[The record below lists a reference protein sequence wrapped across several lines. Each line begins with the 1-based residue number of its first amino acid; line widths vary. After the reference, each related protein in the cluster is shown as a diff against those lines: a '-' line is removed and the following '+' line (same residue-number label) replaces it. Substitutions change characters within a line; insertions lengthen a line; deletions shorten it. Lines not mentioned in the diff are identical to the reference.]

1 VSDVQPHRARLGRR
15 TALRFVV
22 SAASVSLLA
31 ACGLQAPPA
40 ATSRPTPSA
49 PAEAAQPTT
58 AVGSAQPTSA
68 AGSAQPTSAA
78 GSPQP
83 KRGGTLRVGVAGDVA
98 RLDGQLYSSINT
110 TWMSFDRLTAY
121 DANLKPQPMLAES
134 WELSSDATQLK
145 LNLRKGVQF
154 HTGREFTSDDVKFN
168 VMWVR
173 DPKVAA
179 GALIQQS
186 KWFTDVQTP
195 DKYTAIFVSEQP
207 RPAVFDFFEF
217 FDIVD
222 SATVQGPDRDQK
234 LVGTGPFVQTEWVQG
249 DHLTFKRFPN
259 YWQKDL
265 PYLDEIR
272 VNIVKDPQ
280 TLSAQLEAGAVDVA
294 DMPSLIDF
302 VRLRADQKYRA
313 LTVPSSTNVFGA
325 NATKPPTDNK
335 LVRQALNYAIDRKRI
350 VDVAFRGAS
359 EPLTLPWQPTSLAYD
374 ASKASAYAFDVDK
387 AKSLLAQ
394 AGVSNVE
401 FDITTNTSTAEWTT
415 AAQVLQAALNDLGI
429 KATIRPY
436 ETAAYLDQINNHKYT
451 GMYVG
456 SIAYASV
463 EPVTIIG
470 NSRHLD
476 PSGNSNTGY
485 TSEAYVRLWT
495 DASTEADPNKRK
507 ALYAQINDLLLD
519 ESCVMPICSAPAR
532 MLTTAS
538 VNDIGLS
545 QHGAFKYTSAWL
557 S

>member
-1 VSDVQPHRARLGRR
+1 VSDAQSCSARFGRR
-15 TALRFVV
+15 AALRLVL
-22 SAASVSLLA
+22 SAAGISLLA
-31 ACGLQAPPA
+31 ACGAPAPSAPPA
-40 ATSRPTPSA
+40 ATQPAAA
-49 PAEAAQPTT
+49 PPATAAQSTP
-58 AVGSAQPTSA
+58 AAPGKPAQAQAAPTSA
-68 AGSAQPTSAA
+68 AASG
-78 GSPQP
+78 QP
-83 KRGGTLRVGVAGDVA
+83 KRGGSLRVGVAGDVA
-98 RLDGQLYSSINT
+98 RLDGQLYSSVNT

-121 DANLKPQPMLAES
+121 DANLIPQPMLAES

-186 KWFTDVQTP
+186 KWFSDVQTP
-195 DKYTAIFVSEQP
+195 DKYTAILVSEQP

-234 LVGTGPFVQTEWVQG
+234 LVGTGPFIQTEWLQG
-249 DHLTFKRFPN
+249 DHLSFKRFPN

-265 PYLDEIR
+265 PYLEEIR

-280 TLSAQLEAGAVDVA
+280 TLTAQLEAGAIDVA

-302 VRLRADQKYRA
+302 VRLRDDQKYRA
-313 LTVPSSTNVFGA
+313 LLVPASTNVFGS

-335 LVRQALNYAIDRKRI
+335 LVRQALNYAIDRKRM

-359 EPLTLPWQPTSLAYD
+359 EPLTLPWQTTSLAYD
-374 ASKASAYAFDVDK
+374 PSKASAYAFDLDK

-394 AGVSNVE
+394 AGVSNIE
-401 FDITTNTSTAEWTT
+401 FDITTNTSNAEWTT
-415 AAQVLQAALNDLGI
+415 AAQVYQATLNDLGI
-429 KATIRPY
+429 KANIRPY
-436 ETAAYLDQINNHKYT
+436 EQAAYLDQINNHKYT
-451 GMYVG
+451 GVYVG

-485 TSEAYVRLWT
+485 TSEAYVRLFT
-495 DASTEADPNKRK
+495 EASTQADANKRK
-507 ALYAQINDLLLD
+507 TLYGQINDLLLD

-532 MLTTAS
+532 MLTTSS